1 MLIDV
6 SSVIKESGSH
16 LDVDFTESIDAFE
29 FMGENY
35 SFYAPARIKGTVS
48 NNGKGLEFKAI
59 FTGEMDTSCARC
71 TDDIRVAIEFE
82 INEFFI
88 RDEDHNDQDGDV
100 YIYSGYQIDVTDAII
115 DCLVMNIDSRYL
127 CTPDCK
133 GLCPTCGTNLNF
145 ETCSCADD
153 SIDPRWEKLKALMD
167 DNTH

>member
-1 MLIDV
+1 MWNPLCTGIILLGQHPVLTIGQSSVSFTKISSVNNKAIGWNIERVVFV
-6 SSVIKESGSH
+6 SSFAVRMPGI
-16 LDVDFTESIDAFE
+16 LL
-29 FMGENY
+29 
-35 SFYAPARIKGTVS
+35 P
-48 NNGKGLEFKAI
+48 
-59 FTGEMDTSCARC
+59 
-71 TDDIRVAIEFE
+71 
-82 INEFFI
+82 NEFFI